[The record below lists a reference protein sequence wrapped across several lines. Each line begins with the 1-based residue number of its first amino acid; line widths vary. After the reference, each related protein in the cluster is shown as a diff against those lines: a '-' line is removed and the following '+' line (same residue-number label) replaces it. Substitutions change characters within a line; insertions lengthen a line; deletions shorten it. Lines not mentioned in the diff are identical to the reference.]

1 MSDKTKAILWMLYA
15 CFGAALMTI
24 FVKILSYKIN
34 VFQMVFFRNLI
45 ALVMFLPWLLKHGDA
60 WYDLTHAKT
69 SQYKIYLLRA
79 INGFVVMNLY
89 FYVLTIVPLTVVASL
104 SFISP
109 IVTALLAII
118 FFGERYGVHRWF
130 ALIMGFVGV
139 LIVIRPGTEDFDINS
154 LWVLVIA
161 SMWSIA
167 GIIIKFASKSD
178 DPKKIVFYM
187 VFMMTPLSVPMAY
200 LNWQPVPTEA
210 IPYILA
216 LGIVSNIFQVALSRA
231 ISLTDFSTILPYDF
245 SRLVFVTILT
255 YFVFDE
261 VIDFQT
267 AIGAVVI
274 MSSAVYASYR
284 EKLKKIN
291 VQKDSK

>member
-1 MSDKTKAILWMLYA
+1 MNNKTKAILWMLYA

-24 FVKILSYKIN
+24 FVKILSTKIS
-34 VFQMVFFRNLI
+34 VFQMVFFRNII
-45 ALVMFLPWLLKHGDA
+45 ALIMFIPWIMRHGDA
-60 WYDLTHAKT
+60 WHDITHVKT
-69 SQYKIYLLRA
+69 AQYKIYLLRA

-109 IVTALLAII
+109 IVTALLAIV

-139 LIVIRPGTEDFDINS
+139 LIIIRPGTEDFDINS

-167 GIIIKFASKSD
+167 GIIIKFASKND
-178 DPKKIVFYM
+178 EPTKIVFYM
-187 VFMMTPLSVPMAY
+187 VFMMTPLSIPMAY
-200 LNWQPVPTEA
+200 LDWQPVPTEA

-245 SRLVFVTILT
+245 SRLIYVTILS
-255 YFVFDE
+255 YFIFDE
-261 VIDFQT
+261 IIDFPT
-267 AIGAVVI
+267 AVGAVII

-284 EKLKKIN
+284 EKLKKTN
-291 VQKDSK
+291 VQKNIK